1 MPSIGNVARMVLA
14 PRPTP
19 GSGMQAYPARVP
31 EAGFEAHAQEVAA
44 LERQYYACVLA
55 EMREGTGARP
65 TIVPAPCEAGAN
77 GDDHSEA
84 LHKPAALRTA
94 PL

>member
-19 GSGMQAYPARVP
+19 GSGMQAHPARVP

-44 LERQYYACVLA
+44 LERQYYARVLA
-55 EMREGTGARP
+55 EMWAENWRAANYCARP
-65 TIVPAPCEAGAN
+65 VRG
-77 GDDHSEA
+77 GG
-84 LHKPAALRTA
+84 RRR
-94 PL
+94 